1 MDHSCVHLGNGWYGI
16 NSIIAGFHSIL
27 NSFEYDELQ
36 LPTISTKEIFGN
48 IAGALRGDF
57 DARILTI
64 THAGLHELE
73 EPYCLSSRPDLVI
86 PQIVKITARSYR
98 DLPVR
103 RVTRGFR
110 YSKPSGPVSVSL
122 VTDSEMTALDAEGIF
137 ASAEEYDRELAVIGG
152 VLEEF
157 LKEKLKLSTFAVT
170 SGISRIYFSLLP
182 DGSALEVAR
191 IRLFGQA
198 LAKAIGFQVLQPTNR
213 PEPPFI
219 LNLTINSTLFAA
231 VIAAHSQPGKVILP
245 AHTLR
250 AFGTSYG
257 VDVSRFTEARFDTV
271 QFPFTSEKFAKLQRE
286 GGLFAL
292 LPTADGNV
300 ELRSADGSEVLEAGA
315 VEANVLAI
323 IAAREDA
330 LKAAEK
336 AAFETRLA
344 ESVAFIPEGGAIPDG
359 LVVLGAKVGAAGVTV
374 AAKPFLP
381 VAP

>member
-16 NSIIAGFHSIL
+16 NSIIAGFYSIL

-48 IAGALRGDF
+48 IAGALREDF

-64 THAGLHELE
+64 THAGVHELE
-73 EPYCLSSRPDLVI
+73 EPYYLSSRPDLVI

-137 ASAEEYDRELAVIGG
+137 ASPEEYDRELAVIGG
-152 VLEEF
+152 QLEEF

-170 SGISRIYFSLLP
+170 SGISHIYFSLLP

-198 LAKAIGFQVLQPTNR
+198 LAKAIDFQVLQPTNR

-231 VIAAHSQPGKVILP
+231 VVAAHSQPGRVILP

-257 VDVSRFTEARFDTV
+257 VDVSRFTEARFDTA

-292 LPTADGNV
+292 LPAADGNV
-300 ELRSADGSEVLEAGA
+300 ELRSADGSEVLEAEA
-315 VEANVLAI
+315 VEAKVLAI

-336 AAFETRLA
+336 AAFEARLA